1 MKHLIVAF
9 LGLYLASWSAAESLS
24 GCSGKSVLNAFLATY
39 AKDEVAWKKDIHLNE
54 TPGQIAPGRQLG
66 QSAVVGYYSFVPK
79 TWEDLSDGE
88 KNSIIKDPR
97 LKAFLISSRQASL
110 ADVSADGTPIFPIE
124 AAKPVPAT
132 PPVVA
137 STPEPKSILIRISP
151 RTVVEGQGIKV
162 DLDQ

>member
-9 LGLYLASWSAAESLS
+9 LGLYLAAWSAAESLS
-24 GCSGKSVLNAFLATY
+24 GCSGQSVINAFLATY
-39 AKDEVAWKKDIHLNE
+39 AREEVAWKKDIHLNE

-79 TWEDLSDGE
+79 IWDDLSDEE
-88 KNSIIKDPR
+88 KISVIKDPR

-110 ADVSADGTPIFPIE
+110 ADVSIDGTPIFPIE
-124 AAKPVPAT
+124 AAKPA
-132 PPVVA
+132 PPPVA

-151 RTVVEGQGIKV
+151 RTVVQGQGVKV

>member
-1 MKHLIVAF
+1 MKLLVFAF
-9 LGLYLASWSAAESLS
+9 LGLCLAGWSAAESLS

-39 AKDEVAWKKDIHLNE
+39 AKDAVDWKKDIHLNE

-79 TWEDLSDGE
+79 TWDDLCDEE
-88 KNSIIKDPR
+88 KVLVIKDPR
-97 LKAFLISSRQASL
+97 LKAFLISSRQGSL
-110 ADVSADGTPIFPIE
+110 ANVSADGTPTFPIE
-124 AAKPVPAT
+124 AAKPVPAS
-132 PPVVA
+132 PAA

>member
-9 LGLYLASWSAAESLS
+9 LGLYLAAWSAAESLS
-24 GCSGKSVLNAFLATY
+24 GCSGKSVINAFLATY
-39 AKDEVAWKKDIHLNE
+39 AKEDVAWKKDIHLNE

-79 TWEDLSDGE
+79 TWDDLSDEE
-88 KNSIIKDPR
+88 KISVIKDPR
-97 LKAFLISSRQASL
+97 LKAFLISSRQGSL
-110 ADVSADGTPIFPIE
+110 ADVSADGTPTFPIE
-124 AAKPVPAT
+124 GAKPTPVP
-132 PPVVA
+132 PLVA

>member
-1 MKHLIVAF
+1 MKLFVLAF
-9 LGLYLASWSAAESLS
+9 LSLYLAAWSGAESLS
-24 GCSGKSVLNAFLATY
+24 GCSGQSVLNAFLATY
-39 AKDEVAWKKDIHLNE
+39 AKEEVAWKKDIHLNE

-79 TWEDLSDGE
+79 VWDDLSDEE
-88 KNSIIKDPR
+88 KISVIKDPR
-97 LKAFLISSRQASL
+97 LKAFLISSRQGSL
-110 ADVSADGTPIFPIE
+110 ADVSADGTPTFPIE
-124 AAKPVPAT
+124 AAKTVPVP
-132 PPVVA
+132 PSVA

>member
-9 LGLYLASWSAAESLS
+9 LGLYLAAWSAAESLS
-24 GCSGKSVLNAFLATY
+24 GWCGPSVLKAFNATY
-39 AKDEVAWKKDIHLNE
+39 AKEEVAWKKDIHLNE

-79 TWEDLSDGE
+79 TWDDLSDGE
-88 KNSIIKDPR
+88 KTSVIKDPR
-97 LKAFLISSRQASL
+97 LKAFLISSRQGSL
-110 ADVSADGTPIFPIE
+110 ADVSTDGTPAFPIE
-124 AAKPVPAT
+124 AAKPGPA
-132 PPVVA
+132 PPSVA

-151 RTVVEGQGIKV
+151 RTVVEGQGVKV